1 MTMTTNKVTI
11 LEGGFA
17 TQISKYVGP
26 VVNGDPLWT
35 ARFNY
40 TNPDAVVRT
49 HLDFLEAGAQI
60 IKTNT
65 YQASVGGFS
74 KYLSLNHEQSID
86 LMKKTVMLAHCEDV
100 I

>member
-1 MTMTTNKVTI
+1 MIMTTDKVTI
-11 LEGGFA
+11 LEGGFI
-17 TQISKYVGP
+17 TQLSKYVDAID
-26 VVNGDPLWT
+26 GDPLWS
-35 ARFNY
+35 ARFNHK
-40 TNPDAVVRT
+40 NPDAVVRT

-74 KYLSLNHEQSID
+74 KYLSLNHEQSIE
-86 LMKKTVMLAHCEDV
+86 LMKKTVMLAHCESV